1 MIRHTLIA
9 LLVGAALLLAGPTGL
24 GPTTGHAQGSCMT
37 PGDTRA
43 AVSSGQARSF
53 SAFLPRLQQQGKVVS
68 SCLVR
73 SGGGF
78 AYVYKILKPD
88 GRVIS
93 GSVSA
98 R

>member
-1 MIRHTLIA
+1 MIRHALIA
-9 LLVGAALLLAGPTGL
+9 LLLGAALLVAGPSGI
-24 GPTTGHAQGSCMT
+24 GPTASHAQGCMSQ
-37 PGDTRA
+37 GDTRA

-73 SGGGF
+73 SGGGYS
-78 AYVYKILKPD
+78 YVYKILKPD